1 MMTESFLGKKESFLG
16 KMVPTDQSI
25 TLDILARHGNFKGC
39 SLHSC
44 ESALGIKLART

>member
-1 MMTESFLGKKESFLG
+1 MTGNTTITRKFPRKKWCIQIKAFE
-16 KMVPTDQSI
+16 
-25 TLDILARHGNFKGC
+25 ILAKHGNFKGC